1 MMMMMIFG
9 DCLWTP
15 KLLIETTKNN
25 DKDDGR
31 ASPSLSRSHLSGSH
45 PQKQA
50 TNKGLIVRV
59 TMVEKVM
66 MMMKFWCCF
75 QFELQ
80 KVTRAAGGS
89 KVKVFA
95 SPRTLMAPIASAC
108 HGDGD
113 RFDGG
118 HSGDLGD
125 KHHHLSG
132 LSGWRKKWEAQRRFS
147 LRDDIE

>member
-1 MMMMMIFG
+1 MMMMMMIFG

-59 TMVEKVM
+59 TMVEKGDDDD
-66 MMMKFWCCF
+66 
-75 QFELQ
+75 EI
-80 KVTRAAGGS
+80 
-89 KVKVFA
+89 
-95 SPRTLMAPIASAC
+95 LM
-108 HGDGD
+108 
-113 RFDGG
+113 
-118 HSGDLGD
+118 L
-125 KHHHLSG
+125 
-132 LSGWRKKWEAQRRFS
+132 FS
-147 LRDDIE
+147 V